1 MKASIQVSRN
11 SRQRAT
17 GWAGSWARRAFGV
30 AAVEMGFLLLPLVTL
45 AFGASEIGRAI
56 YTYNTLDKTVRDAAR
71 YMSQHG
77 SGDPVIQAEA
87 KCLAV
92 YGNTDCFGPAVA
104 AGLTVGQVSL
114 CDPVACPLTHQGV
127 ATGSGSVNL
136 VQVSITGYSFTSAVT
151 FVFPSLN
158 FNGISATLRAQL

>member
-1 MKASIQVSRN
+1 MNTTHLTSSSPA
-11 SRQRAT
+11 QRR
-17 GWAGSWARRAFGV
+17 SARRAMKHLRGV
-30 AAVEMGFLLLPLVTL
+30 AAVEMGILLLPLVTL

-92 YGNTDCFGPAVA
+92 YGNTDCIAPALA
-104 AGLTVGQVSL
+104 PGLTVSQVSV
-114 CDPVACPLTHQGV
+114 CDPVACPATHLGV

-136 VQVSITGYSFTSAVT
+136 VQVSISQYNFVSVVT
-151 FVFPSLN
+151 FVFPSLS
-158 FNGISATLRAQL
+158 FNTISSTLRAQL

>member
-1 MKASIQVSRN
+1 MKAALNVAPDSSC
-11 SRQRAT
+11 RAMVKPRR
-17 GWAGSWARRAFGV
+17 WARPARGV
-30 AAVEMGFLLLPLVTL
+30 AAVEMGILLLPLVTL

-92 YGNTDCFGPAVA
+92 FGNTDCFGAAVA
-104 AGLTVGQVSL
+104 TGLSVGQVTV

-136 VQVSITGYSFTSAVT
+136 VQVSITNYSFTSAVT

>member
-1 MKASIQVSRN
+1 MIPKTNVSRTP
-11 SRQRAT
+11 R
-17 GWAGSWARRAFGV
+17 RRARSGARDARGV
-30 AAVEMGFLLLPLVTL
+30 AAVEMAFLLLPLVSL

-92 YGNTDCFGPAVA
+92 YGNTDCVGA
-104 AGLTVGQVSL
+104 ALAPGLTVGQVAV
-114 CDPVACPLTHQGV
+114 CDPVACPTTHQGV

-136 VQVSITGYSFTSAVT
+136 VQVSISQYSFASAVT
-151 FVFPSLN
+151 FVFPSLS
-158 FNGISATLRAQL
+158 FNTISSTLRAQL

>member
-1 MKASIQVSRN
+1 MKAEANVSPDSNHRN
-11 SRQRAT
+11 RVRA
-17 GWAGSWARRAFGV
+17 GRWARLAQGV
-30 AAVEMGFLLLPLVTL
+30 AAVEMAFLLLPLVTL

-92 YGNTDCFGPAVA
+92 FGNTDCIPPAVA
-104 AGLTVGQVSL
+104 TGLSVSQVTV

-136 VQVSITGYSFTSAVT
+136 VQVSISNYSFTSAVT

>member
-1 MKASIQVSRN
+1 MKTTLHGASHQPTR
-11 SRQRAT
+11 RTAGRAWRT
-17 GWAGSWARRAFGV
+17 RGV
-30 AAVEMGFLLLPLVTL
+30 AAVEMGLLLLPLVTL

-92 YGNTDCFGPAVA
+92 FGNTDCIAPAVA
-104 AGLTVGQVSL
+104 VGLSVSQVTV

-136 VQVSITGYSFTSAVT
+136 VQVSINNYSFSSAVS
-151 FVFPSLN
+151 FVFPSLT
-158 FNGISATLRAQL
+158 FNNISATLRAQL